1 MSEND
6 TIDRVARILEG
17 EEDIPTRVTSGM
29 LMLAIKQ
36 MRDDQKEEYGKLSGE
51 LTGIKTQLD
60 ELKKNTMVKLGVFWQ
75 SYRGLAW
82 FLMITIFVLANLWFV
97 APFRVALLQAAGAPD
112 EIVEWFKI
120 GN

>member
-17 EEDIPTRVTSGM
+17 EENIPSRVTSGM
-29 LMLAIKQ
+29 LMIAIKQ
-36 MRDDQKEEYGKLSGE
+36 TRDDQKEDGVRMSTELS
-51 LTGIKTQLD
+51 GIKTQLD
-60 ELKKNTMVKLGVFWQ
+60 ELKKNPLVRLGVFWQ
-75 SYRGLAW
+75 TYRGLAW
-82 FLMITIFVLANLWFV
+82 FLVVTLFVLANLWFV
-97 APFRVALLQAAGAPD
+97 APFRVALLQAAGASD